1 MLEILFA
8 IGMLLVF
15 GRLFFFGIRVS
26 WGIMRILFTIVFFPV
41 ILVGMVLGGLLYLA
55 IPILL
60 IVGIIT
66 FVIAKV

>member
-1 MLEILFA
+1 MLEILFV

-15 GRLFFFGIRVS
+15 GKLFLFGIRVS

-66 FVIAKV
+66 FVTAKV